1 MRTDQGLS
9 DPWVPGLSLFARI
22 QTPRKPS
29 ARSRALSEIS
39 SLLRRSDS
47 ARSGH
52 ATAPRPFSPPGD
64 PVAREMKR
72 AHDSSTIPPRSLAVR
87 RAIRFLSAQHG
98 RERVSSRDPPKDS
111 ARLVFRAHT
120 RSARVDGEGQGCSAW
135 WTERARAG
143 SGTPDPQAPTERSG
157 SAGPKRSEGFLGV
170 AVPLTS
176 TN

>member
-1 MRTDQGLS
+1 MVRGAS
-9 DPWVPGLSLFARI
+9 
-22 QTPRKPS
+22 
-29 ARSRALSEIS
+29 
-39 SLLRRSDS
+39 
-47 ARSGH
+47 
-52 ATAPRPFSPPGD
+52 
-64 PVAREMKR
+64 
-72 AHDSSTIPPRSLAVR
+72 R
-87 RAIRFLSAQHG
+87 RAIRAGNACEKTAHAVRARFIAR
-98 RERVSSRDPPKDS
+98 REGPEVLRPSRCNRENSPKDS
-111 ARLVFRAHT
+111 AHLVFRAHT